1 MAGAVAVGAN
11 ASSQPS
17 NLFDQLLPR
26 HGCQILVHCPSE
38 PMARL
43 PDLGVAA

>member
-11 ASSQPS
+11 ALSQPP

-26 HGCQILVHCPSE
+26 HGYQILVHLPSE

-43 PDLGVAA
+43 HDLGVAA

>member
-11 ASSQPS
+11 ALSEPP
-17 NLFDQLLPR
+17 NLVDQLLPR
-26 HGCQILVHCPSE
+26 HGCQILVHWPSE
-38 PMARL
+38 PMARP